1 MSATAHFITVTAA
14 DHKGDVSL
22 HARSTSDLPG
32 DGILNAVGCLL
43 MAELKKGTI
52 DPKLT
57 YDAGSAGTATVTAA
71 DDGDGGAH
79 LTLTLEPAVDLQSG
93 RLSGAQALTLTA
105 VARAQQRL
113 RLEEL
118 TLGGVT
124 NDA

>member
-52 DPKLT
+52 DPKRGADARRRHERRLT
-57 YDAGSAGTATVTAA
+57 RSAGALGAT
-71 DDGDGGAH
+71 
-79 LTLTLEPAVDLQSG
+79 
-93 RLSGAQALTLTA
+93 
-105 VARAQQRL
+105 
-113 RLEEL
+113 
-118 TLGGVT
+118 
-124 NDA
+124 